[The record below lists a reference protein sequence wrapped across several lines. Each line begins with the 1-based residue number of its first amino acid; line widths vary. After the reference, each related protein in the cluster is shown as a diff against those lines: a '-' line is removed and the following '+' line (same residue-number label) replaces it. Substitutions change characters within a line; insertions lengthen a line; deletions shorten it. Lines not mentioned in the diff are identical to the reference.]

1 MDYGQYIESLSSDHF
16 DALSQ
21 ICSDFSEMHADNMQ
35 RMGNTWASSRRNDY
49 QMYFHIAW
57 KFIDKFNL
65 DFDGER
71 TANNNGIATFFNDL
85 TDCSSAWLAG
95 QIFDRKFS
103 DTSNSIILND
113 VEKEEIQNLTTS
125 LRDSINKAKWLED
138 EQKQRL
144 LHSVNEFQSEL
155 NKEIGDYYRRLG
167 MLKDLGS
174 AFGEFGK
181 RAMPMAKL
189 VEKISNSIEKIKRP
203 KLLEK
208 TKEPKR
214 IEDLREDE

>member
-1 MDYGQYIESLSSDHF
+1 MDYGKYIESLSSDHY

-21 ICSDFSEMHADNMQ
+21 ICSDFSEMHADNVQ
-35 RMGNTWASSRRNDY
+35 KMGNSWTSSRRSDY

-65 DFDGER
+65 DFDAER
-71 TANNNGIATFFNDL
+71 TANNNGIAIFFTDL
-85 TDCSSAWLAG
+85 TDSSSAWLAG

-103 DTSNSIILND
+103 DTLNCITLND

-138 EQKQRL
+138 EKKQRL
-144 LHSVNEFQSEL
+144 LNSVNEFQSEL
-155 NKEIGDYYRRLG
+155 DKEIGDYYRRLG

-174 AFGEFGK
+174 AIGEFGQ
-181 RAMPMAKL
+181 RAMPMADL
-189 VEKISNSIEKIKRP
+189 VEKISNSFVKIKRP
-203 KLLEK
+203 KLLGK
-208 TKEPKR
+208 TEDPKQ
-214 IEDLREDE
+214 IEDLRKEE